1 MHEVIVWEVNERMIP
16 MVNRRMM
23 DLLGKRYKDA
33 ADGESARDVNLFMM
47 QSVKSFRP
55 FGEWA

>member
-23 DLLGKRYKDA
+23 DLLGKRCEGA
-33 ADGESARDVNLFMM
+33 TDGESARDVNLFMM